1 MSWILALFLTF
12 PFWLYGE
19 GYKADSLKVT
29 ELVKKF
35 VQDHKIEGTDLQI
48 IHKIIEVTHD
58 EFLFI
63 KIDRPLLKTW
73 IRDPSLVNKFKL
85 DLETKKRR
93 FNELWSKRNKMILT
107 KEEFEEKRELIRS
120 IFFDEHN
127 LRVYEN
133 LLRHKNMLAQ
143 DLPFV
148 VSGSEAIEYRV
159 RDGCTTMAH
168 LFIVLAKAAG
178 IKDVRFVVCANV
190 AEYLE
195 ACPQLGK
202 PRNESVEIDGHM
214 MALVKIDERWALV
227 NCTRF
232 EPYSPDNE
240 TRYEIIYEIDGE
252 KVSPDTLLGN
262 VLKIPS
268 FQREA
273 FPSSQLLVVGIGQDK
288 DDDLDV
294 ENHRALMNLSASGD
308 RESPI
313 SRWKIQEKK

>member
-1 MSWILALFLTF
+1 MRWILTLFLAF

-29 ELVKKF
+29 ELVQKF
-35 VQDHKIEGTDLQI
+35 VQIHKIQGTDLQI

-63 KIDRPLLKTW
+63 KVNRPLLKTW

-85 DLETKKRR
+85 DLEGKKRR
-93 FNELWSKRNKMILT
+93 FNDWSSKRNEMILT
-107 KEEFEEKRELIRS
+107 KEEFEERRELIRS

-127 LRVYEN
+127 IGVYEN
-133 LLRHKNMLAQ
+133 LLRHKNILAQ
-143 DLPFV
+143 DVAFV
-148 VSGSEAIEYRV
+148 VSGSEAIEHRV

-168 LFIVLAKAAG
+168 LFIALAKAAG

-190 AEYLE
+190 CEYLE

-214 MALVKIDERWALV
+214 VALVKIDERWALV

-232 EPYSPDNE
+232 EPYSPENE

-252 KVSPDTLLGN
+252 KVSPDTLLGK
-262 VLKIPS
+262 VLEIPS
-268 FQREA
+268 YQREDLP
-273 FPSSQLLVVGIGQDK
+273 PSKLLVVGIGQDK

-294 ENHRALMNLSASGD
+294 ENHRALMNLSAGGD
-308 RESPI
+308 RENPI
-313 SRWKIQEKK
+313 CRWKIQEKK

>member
-1 MSWILALFLTF
+1 MRWLLTLFLAF
-12 PFWLYGE
+12 PFWLYRE
-19 GYKADSLKVT
+19 GYRADSLKVT
-29 ELVKKF
+29 ELVQKF

-58 EFLFI
+58 EFLFVNVN
-63 KIDRPLLKTW
+63 RPLLKTW
-73 IRDPSLVNKFKL
+73 IRDLSLVNKFKL
-85 DLETKKRR
+85 DLESKKRR
-93 FNELWSKRNKMILT
+93 FSELSSKRNKMILT
-107 KEEFEEKRELIRS
+107 KEEFEERRELIRC

-133 LLRHKNMLAQ
+133 LLRHKSVLAQ
-143 DLPFV
+143 DLAFV
-148 VSGSEAIEYRV
+148 VSGSEAIEHRV

-168 LFIVLAKAAG
+168 LFIALAKAAG
-178 IKDVRFVVCANV
+178 IKDIRFIVCANV

-214 MALVKIDERWALV
+214 MALVKIDDRWALV

-232 EPYSPDNE
+232 EPYSPENE

-252 KVSPDTLLGN
+252 KVSPDMLLGK

-268 FQREA
+268 YQIEA
-273 FPSSQLLVVGIGQDK
+273 FPPCQLLVVGIGQDK

-294 ENHRALMNLSASGD
+294 ENHRALMNLSAGGD

-313 SRWKIQEKK
+313 CRWKIQEKK

>member
-1 MSWILALFLTF
+1 MRWILTLFLAF

-29 ELVKKF
+29 ELVQKF
-35 VQDHKIEGTDLQI
+35 VQDHKIRGTDLQI
-48 IHKIIEVTHD
+48 MHKIIEVTHD
-58 EFLFI
+58 EFLFVNVN
-63 KIDRPLLKTW
+63 RPLLKTW

-85 DLETKKRR
+85 DLEGKKRR
-93 FNELWSKRNKMILT
+93 FNELSSKRNKMILT
-107 KEEFEEKRELIRS
+107 KEEFEERRELIRS

-133 LLRHKNMLAQ
+133 LLRHKSILAQ
-143 DLPFV
+143 DLAFV
-148 VSGSEAIEYRV
+148 VSGSEAIKHRV

-168 LFIVLAKAAG
+168 LFIALAKAAG

-190 AEYLE
+190 GEYLE

-232 EPYSPDNE
+232 EPYSPEDE

-252 KVSPDTLLGN
+252 KVSPDTLLGK

-268 FQREA
+268 YQIES
-273 FPSSQLLVVGIGQDK
+273 FPPSQLLVVGIGQDK
-288 DDDLDV
+288 DDDLNV
-294 ENHRALMNLSASGD
+294 ENHRALMNLSAGGD

-313 SRWKIQEKK
+313 CSWKIQEKK